1 MATKLSLFPKHP
13 ERVCW
18 GCDLYCAADDL
29 RCGNG
34 ADRAQHPIEIF
45 GAGWMDVGVGGLAM
59 DSDESCGQSTPG
71 TTPTG

>member
-1 MATKLSLFPKHP
+1 MAKKHSLFPKHP

-34 ADRAQHPIEIF
+34 TDRAQHPVEIF
-45 GAGWMDVGVGGLAM
+45 GAGWMDMAIGAAAT
-59 DSDESCGQSTPG
+59 SDDERCGEAAPD
-71 TTPTG
+71 TTATG